1 MFNMTIEHLSKN
13 KKLILSLICDAI
25 GMIPFI
31 DLLWAPLSAY
41 LMTKLYKGKAGKL
54 AGILTFVEEILP
66 GTDFIP
72 SFTIM
77 WFYTYV
83 FSSEKSNEN
92 TIIDIN

>member
-1 MFNMTIEHLSKN
+1 MTLKNTSKN
-13 KKLILSLICDAI
+13 KKLVLSLILDAI

-31 DLLWAPLSAY
+31 DIVWAPFSGY
-41 LMTKLYKGKAGKL
+41 LMTKMYKGSKGKL
-54 AGILTFVEEILP
+54 AGIFTFIEEIIP

-83 FSSEKSNEN
+83 FSSEKPSDE
-92 TIIDIN
+92 TVIDVS

>member
-1 MFNMTIEHLSKN
+1 MNIDKLSKN
-13 KKLILSLICDAI
+13 KKLIISLICDAI

-31 DLLWAPLSAY
+31 DLIWAPVSGY
-41 LMTKLYKGKAGKL
+41 MMTKLYKGKAGKL
-54 AGILTFVEEILP
+54 AGIFTFIEEFLP

-83 FSSEKSNEN
+83 FMSAKSNKN
-92 TIIDIN
+92 TVVDIN

>member
-1 MFNMTIEHLSKN
+1 MTLENISKY
-13 KKLILSLICDAI
+13 KKLVLSLIFDAI

-31 DLLWAPLSAY
+31 DLVWAPLSGY
-41 LMTKLYKGKAGKL
+41 LMTKLYKGNTGKL
-54 AGILTFVEEILP
+54 AGIFTFIEEIIP

-83 FSSEKSNEN
+83 FSSEKKTEE

>member
-1 MFNMTIEHLSKN
+1 MTLENTPKH
-13 KKLILSLICDAI
+13 KKLVLSLILDAI

-41 LMTKLYKGKAGKL
+41 LMTKLYKGSTGKL
-54 AGILTFVEEILP
+54 AGIFTFIEEIIP

-77 WFYTYV
+77 WLYTYV
-83 FSSEKSNEN
+83 FSSDRTSKN
-92 TIIDIN
+92 TIIDIK

>member
-1 MFNMTIEHLSKN
+1 MNLEKLSKN
-13 KKLILSLICDAI
+13 KKLIFSLIFDAI

-31 DLLWAPLSAY
+31 DLIWAPISGY
-41 LMTKLYKGKAGKL
+41 MMTKLYKGKAGKL
-54 AGILTFVEEILP
+54 AGIFTFIEEFLP

-83 FSSEKSNEN
+83 FTSSKPQKN
-92 TIIDIN
+92 TVIDVN

>member
-1 MFNMTIEHLSKN
+1 MNLENLSKN
-13 KKLILSLICDAI
+13 KKLVLSIICDAV

-31 DLLWAPLSAY
+31 DLVWAPLSGY
-41 LMTKLYKGKAGKL
+41 VMTKLYKGKVGKL
-54 AGILTFVEEILP
+54 AGIVTFLEEILP

-83 FSSEKSNEN
+83 FASKKQDTNAVVDLNS
-92 TIIDIN
+92 

>member
-1 MFNMTIEHLSKN
+1 MTLENTSKN
-13 KKLILSLICDAI
+13 KKLVLSLIFDAI

-31 DLLWAPLSAY
+31 DLLWAPLSGY
-41 LMTKLYKGKAGKL
+41 LMTKLYKGKVGKL
-54 AGILTFVEEILP
+54 AGIFAFIEEIIP

-83 FSSEKSNEN
+83 FSSEKKPEE

>member
-1 MFNMTIEHLSKN
+1 MTLENISKY
-13 KKLILSLICDAI
+13 KKLVLSLIFDAI

-31 DLLWAPLSAY
+31 DLVWAPLSGY
-41 LMTKLYKGKAGKL
+41 LMTKLYKGNTGKL
-54 AGILTFVEEILP
+54 AGIFTFIEEIIP

-83 FSSEKSNEN
+83 FSSEKKKEE